1 MFRHP
6 ALPIMALLVVA
17 ACAESPTAPASSLNE
32 SPNLLIGQSPLA
44 PIRLVST
51 MKDGVT
57 IQRVLEIPV
66 EVSIGSANIGA
77 GEWFALRTGT
87 TFHAPDGGT
96 HVVNPKVDPAVDEAL
111 RSGKPVSSITPI
123 RYESA
128 YFCRLGRNR
137 RLDRGQIGYQLRIVA
152 PDPLDED
159 RTRRA
164 DHGAPLGIRQQL
176 SVFPGHQLV
185 AQDAMIDLADPPPR
199 NTR

>member
-1 MFRHP
+1 
-6 ALPIMALLVVA
+6 MALLVVA

-96 HVVNPKVDPAVDEAL
+96 HVVNPKVDPAADEAL
-111 RSGKPVSSITPI
+111 RSGKPVVVTG
-123 RYESA
+123 A
-128 YFCRLGRNR
+128 VDL
-137 RLDRGQIGYQLRIVA
+137 LDQPVWDAIKDFHAVDVEARV
-152 PDPLDED
+152 E
-159 RTRRA
+159 
-164 DHGAPLGIRQQL
+164 
-176 SVFPGHQLV
+176 LV
-185 AQDAMIDLADPPPR
+185 AVDAGSKERVLDAVERSGIVDPKCGC
-199 NTR
+199 